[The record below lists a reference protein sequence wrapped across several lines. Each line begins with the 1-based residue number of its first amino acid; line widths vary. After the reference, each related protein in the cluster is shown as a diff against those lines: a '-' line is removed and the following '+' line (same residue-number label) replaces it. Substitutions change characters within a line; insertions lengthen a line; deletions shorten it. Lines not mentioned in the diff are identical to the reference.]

1 MNVAIDSCQL
11 KRVWLKNILSINDS
25 KKKSKKERERE
36 RKKVQGWEKKE
47 KKKGWLSFFPLYF
60 EGLKWSKTADVADS
74 WIPEHELQDYGI
86 YHNKERLLFGTTVDM
101 TDKRWNSR
109 FSTKGL
115 FFLATRELASK
126 TRF

>member
-36 RKKVQGWEKKE
+36 RKKVPGWEKKK

-60 EGLKWSKTADVADS
+60 EGLK
-74 WIPEHELQDYGI
+74 
-86 YHNKERLLFGTTVDM
+86 
-101 TDKRWNSR
+101 
-109 FSTKGL
+109 
-115 FFLATRELASK
+115 
-126 TRF
+126 

>member
-25 KKKSKKERERE
+25 KKKVKKRERE

-60 EGLKWSKTADVADS
+60 EGLK
-74 WIPEHELQDYGI
+74 
-86 YHNKERLLFGTTVDM
+86 
-101 TDKRWNSR
+101 
-109 FSTKGL
+109 
-115 FFLATRELASK
+115 
-126 TRF
+126 